1 VTTRRLGIGILLTY
15 LPREKMGGA
24 QLQAVRMAAELSR
37 NHDVIL
43 FSRGDEGDAASLD
56 LGSAELVTRRP
67 LNIYG
72 LRLIADGPLG
82 IRQIVKMSHR
92 LDALVCYQSI
102 AAGLLGVQ
110 AGRRLGIPALVFV
123 RGRHEYQ
130 MGRPSRFRLLVPH
143 VFRSADR
150 VLVQAEPL
158 MREILEQFDRPGLR
172 RIRNRLRDRIG
183 VVANGVELQPR
194 RIGHGNGLVYVGRVI
209 QAKGLDEL
217 IDAMRSVPGE
227 HLTIVGDGPERTRLE
242 EKARGLRVTFTGRVD
257 HATARQ
263 YIRDARC
270 LVLPSYSEAFPNVVL
285 EAMASGVPVVATLT
299 GGVPSLVQ
307 DGETGI
313 LVPPRSVEHLA
324 RSLAKLTQDESLCL
338 AMGARA
344 YEVAA
349 SFEWPRAAENL
360 VEQIELV
367 IARNDR
373 RGTMRS

>member
-1 VTTRRLGIGILLTY
+1 
-15 LPREKMGGA
+15 MGGA

-37 NHDVIL
+37 HHDVLL
-43 FSRGDEGDAASLD
+43 FSRGDKGDAADLD
-56 LGSAELVTRRP
+56 LGRAELVTRRP

-72 LRLIADGPLG
+72 LRLIVDGPLG
-82 IRQIVKMSHR
+82 IRQISSVSNR

-110 AGRRLGIPALVFV
+110 AGRKLRIPSLVFV

-130 MGRPSRFRLLVPH
+130 MGRPSRFRLLVPY

-183 VVANGVELQPR
+183 VVPNGVELQPR
-194 RIGHGNGLVYVGRVI
+194 RVGQGKGIVYVGRVI
-209 QAKGLDEL
+209 RAKGLDEL

-242 EKARGLRVTFTGRVD
+242 EKARGVPVTFTGQVD

-263 YIRDARC
+263 HIRDARC
-270 LVLPSYSEAFPNVVL
+270 LVLPSYTEAFPNVVL

-307 DGETGI
+307 NGETGI
-313 LVPPRSVEHLA
+313 LVPPRSVEDLA
-324 RSLAKLTQDESLCL
+324 RGLAKLMQDESLCL
-338 AMGARA
+338 AMGAKA
-344 YEVAA
+344 HEVAA
-349 SFEWPRAAENL
+349 SFEWPRAAANL

-367 IARNDR
+367 MARDGH